1 MEPYANRGGDSG
13 IVAYE
18 LAAQSI
24 VVQFED
30 GWKYLYTHSSAGR
43 TNIDRMEDL
52 ARRGEGLN
60 EFINRTVRDGYQRK
74 FR

>member
-30 GWKYLYTHSSAGR
+30 G
-43 TNIDRMEDL
+43 
-52 ARRGEGLN
+52 
-60 EFINRTVRDGYQRK
+60 
-74 FR
+74 